1 MQNLKVILDTFDDK
15 KVRTIMI
22 LKIYTAFVK
31 KSLALLC
38 IQEKQYK
45 VIILWNK
52 NEFANIISNEPL
64 AMKNNYVVHLRP
76 SRLDV

>member
-1 MQNLKVILDTFDDK
+1 MKVILDTFDNK

-22 LKIYTAFVK
+22 LKIYTAFV

-52 NEFANIISNEPL
+52 NELANIISNEPL